1 MLLHLDFCQVVIS
14 GESNNWHLG
23 AFRRGVFRTCGM
35 YCLNAIGFISDS
47 AQGPFRVSFSGKLGN
62 PTRTVG
68 RTALWQNYCVD
79 NTPDTRSKPVVRRSL
94 FLGLLY
100 LLGIFKVP
108 QNAIRVDTR
117 VIFSGYSLKPE
128 RLTMNCIDSG

>member
-1 MLLHLDFCQVVIS
+1 MASWCIQEGCVQNLRNVLFEC
-14 GESNNWHLG
+14 NW
-23 AFRRGVFRTCGM
+23 V
-35 YCLNAIGFISDS
+35 YSDS

-62 PTRTVG
+62 PTQTVG
-68 RTALWQNYCVD
+68 RTALWQNYCAD

-108 QNAIRVDTR
+108 QNAIRVNIR